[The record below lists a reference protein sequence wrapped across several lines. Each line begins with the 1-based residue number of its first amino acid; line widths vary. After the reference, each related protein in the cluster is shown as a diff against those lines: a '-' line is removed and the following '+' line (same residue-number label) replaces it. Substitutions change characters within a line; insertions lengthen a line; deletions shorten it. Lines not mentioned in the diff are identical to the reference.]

1 MHDGALVHIRRHGN
15 PDGPRVLLSHGCGL
29 SIDCYYPFWS
39 LLLDRFDLFVFDIR
53 SHGWNPP
60 GPREAQNIPV
70 FVKDFESVLRA
81 VGQGFDERPVTGV
94 FHSLSALVALLHE
107 EQWKG
112 FSSLVLFDPPIRPPG
127 GRPED
132 LVDMG
137 EDMSANARRRRDRFE
152 SVEDFAGRLIRSRN
166 HRRLVPGAAEL
177 MAEATL
183 RPCADGPGYE
193 LCCPKEYEAQVYE
206 YLFGWAMRVDLRK
219 ISCPIK
225 AIGADPTEPYS
236 FIPSMD
242 LRELIEIDFD
252 FLPETTHFL
261 QMEKPEEC
269 AMLALNF
276 VESLEAD

>member
-1 MHDGALVHIRRHGN
+1 MTFSSSTFAATAGTRPA
-15 PDGPRVLLSHGCGL
+15 PA
-29 SIDCYYPFWS
+29 
-39 LLLDRFDLFVFDIR
+39 R
-53 SHGWNPP
+53 S
-60 GPREAQNIPV
+60 QNIPT

-81 VGQGFDERPVTGV
+81 IGQGFDERPVIGV

-112 FSSLVLFDPPIRPPG
+112 FSSLILFDPPIRPPG

-132 LVDMG
+132 LVGMG

-152 SVEDFAGRLIRSRN
+152 SVDDFAGRLLRSRN
-166 HRRLVPGAAEL
+166 HRRLIPGAAEL

-183 RPCADGPGYE
+183 RPYAAPGPGYE

-219 ISCPIK
+219 ISCPVK

-261 QMEKPEEC
+261 QMEKPGEC
-269 AMLALNF
+269 AMLTLNF
-276 VESLEAD
+276 VESLEAA